1 MCVKI
6 DVNGDSMAKKK
17 TGIKQKQSS
26 NKKRT
31 DNISDNITNSS
42 LYTQKVMEHFMNPHN
57 MGEIQNADAIG
68 EAGNPVCGDVMFL
81 YLKVKNNRI
90 EDIKFKT
97 LGCAAAIATSSMV
110 TDIAKGKTLD
120 EALKI
125 TNKQVAEELGGLP
138 AVKMHCS
145 VLAQQA
151 LKNAIE
157 NYRKKHKN

>member
-1 MCVKI
+1 
-6 DVNGDSMAKKK
+6 MAKKK
-17 TGIKQKQSS
+17 TNVKIKNS
-26 NKKRT
+26 NKKKSSS
-31 DNISDNITNSS
+31 ISNNVTNSS
-42 LYTQKVMEHFMNPHN
+42 LYTEKVMEHFMNPHN
-57 MGEIQNADAIG
+57 IGEIQNADAVG

-145 VLAQQA
+145 VLAQEA

>member
-1 MCVKI
+1 MT
-6 DVNGDSMAKKK
+6 KKK
-17 TGIKQKQSS
+17 TNVKIKNS
-26 NKKRT
+26 NKKKSSS
-31 DNISDNITNSS
+31 ISNNVTNSS
-42 LYTQKVMEHFMNPHN
+42 LYTEKVMEHFMNPHN
-57 MGEIQNADAIG
+57 IGEIQNADAVG

-145 VLAQQA
+145 VLAQEA

>member
-1 MCVKI
+1 
-6 DVNGDSMAKKK
+6 MAKKK
-17 TGIKQKQSS
+17 TNVKIKNSS
-26 NKKRT
+26 KRKSSST
-31 DNISDNITNSS
+31 SNNITNSS
-42 LYTQKVMEHFMNPHN
+42 LYTEKVMEHFMNPHN
-57 MGEIQNADAIG
+57 MGEIQNADAVG

-81 YLKVKNNRI
+81 YLKIKNNRI

>member
-1 MCVKI
+1 MT
-6 DVNGDSMAKKK
+6 KKK
-17 TGIKQKQSS
+17 TNVKIKNSS
-26 NKKRT
+26 KKKSSST
-31 DNISDNITNSS
+31 SNNITNSS
-42 LYTQKVMEHFMNPHN
+42 LYTEKVMEHFMNPHN
-57 MGEIQNADAIG
+57 MGEIQNADAVG

-145 VLAQQA
+145 VLAQEA

-157 NYRKKHKN
+157 NYRKKHKKTKMQNAIMQ

>member
-1 MCVKI
+1 
-6 DVNGDSMAKKK
+6 MAKKK
-17 TGIKQKQSS
+17 TNVKIKNS
-26 NKKRT
+26 NKKKSSS
-31 DNISDNITNSS
+31 ISNNVTNSS
-42 LYTQKVMEHFMNPHN
+42 LYTEKVMEHFMNPHN
-57 MGEIQNADAIG
+57 MGEIQNADAVG

>member
-1 MCVKI
+1 MI
-6 DVNGDSMAKKK
+6 LFGDCMVKKK
-17 TGIKQKQSS
+17 TVRNSS
-26 NKKRT
+26 AK
-31 DNISDNITNSS
+31 SGYITNSA

-57 MGEIQNADAIG
+57 LGEIPDADAVG
-68 EAGNPVCGDVMFL
+68 EAGNPVCGDVMYL
-81 YLKVKNNRI
+81 YLKIKDNKI

-110 TDIAKGKTLD
+110 TDMAKGKTLD

-125 TNKQVAEELGGLP
+125 TNKQIAQELGGLP
-138 AVKMHCS
+138 AIKMHCS

-157 NYRKKHKN
+157 NYRKKFKH

>member
-1 MCVKI
+1 
-6 DVNGDSMAKKK
+6 MAKKK
-17 TGIKQKQSS
+17 TNVKIKNS
-26 NKKRT
+26 NKKKSSS
-31 DNISDNITNSS
+31 ISNNVTNSS
-42 LYTQKVMEHFMNPHN
+42 LYTEKVMEHFMNPHN
-57 MGEIQNADAIG
+57 MGEIQNADAVG

-138 AVKMHCS
+138 GVKMHCS

>member
-1 MCVKI
+1 
-6 DVNGDSMAKKK
+6 MAKKK
-17 TGIKQKQSS
+17 TNVKIKNSS
-26 NKKRT
+26 KRKSSST
-31 DNISDNITNSS
+31 SNNITNSS
-42 LYTQKVMEHFMNPHN
+42 LYTEKVMEHFMNPHN
-57 MGEIQNADAIG
+57 MGEIQNADAVG

-145 VLAQQA
+145 VLAQEA

-157 NYRKKHKN
+157 DYRKKHKN

>member
-1 MCVKI
+1 
-6 DVNGDSMAKKK
+6 MAKKK
-17 TGIKQKQSS
+17 TNVKIKSS
-26 NKKRT
+26 NKKKSSS
-31 DNISDNITNSS
+31 ISNNVTNSS
-42 LYTQKVMEHFMNPHN
+42 LYTEKVMEHFMNPHN
-57 MGEIQNADAIG
+57 MGEIQNADAVG

-145 VLAQQA
+145 VLAQEA

-157 NYRKKHKN
+157 DYRKKHKN

>member
-1 MCVKI
+1 
-6 DVNGDSMAKKK
+6 VNGDIMAKKK
-17 TGIKQKQSS
+17 TGIKQRQSS
-26 NKKRT
+26 IKKRT
-31 DNISDNITNSS
+31 DTISDNITNSS

-57 MGEIQNADAIG
+57 MGEIPNADAIG

-110 TDIAKGKTLD
+110 TDMAKGKTLD